1 MRRTFDMTD
10 LVEIMAHWYSGR
22 SYTQVARSLGID
34 RGDRGQVHR
43 PGRAEGILPGGPP
56 VSEEQWREKLR
67 GWFPKCY
74 DKRLC
79 RRSWDAIAPHH
90 GRAAELVKVVP
101 VSVAYQRWPTRWAS
115 PSATAASGATSGP
128 VRRGAPRGGGHLA
141 PAVGPGKKR
150 KSTTAT
156 WAPGRTRP
164 PATTAGCGRSRW
176 CCRTRATCSCARY
189 YGWTRRPGPIA
200 TWLRSLS
207 SRGPGANCARNL
219 RAGVVR
225 PDLYDP
231 KLNRSYAELA
241 NYYNVLLDPAR
252 AFLFRAT

>member
-1 MRRTFDMTD
+1 MTD

-34 RGDRGQVHR
+34 RATVVKYTA
-43 PGRAEGILPGGPP
+43 PARAEGIVPGGPP

-67 GWFPKCY
+67 GWFPQCY

-101 VSVAYQRWPTRWAS
+101 VSVANQRLADEVGLAVSYSSFRRYVRPSSTRCAPRRWS
-115 PSATAASGATSGP
+115 SGARPCT
-128 VRRGAPRGGGHLA
+128 R
-141 PAVGPGKKR
+141 GKKR

-156 WAPGRTRP
+156 WAPGRRP

-176 CCRTRATCSCARY
+176 CCRTRATCSSARCC
-189 YGWTRRPGPIA
+189 GWTRRPGPTA
-200 TWLRSLS
+200 TWLRSPIFLAPRRE
-207 SRGPGANCARNL
+207 SRSRQL
-219 RAGVVR
+219 
-225 PDLYDP
+225 
-231 KLNRSYAELA
+231 
-241 NYYNVLLDPAR
+241 
-252 AFLFRAT
+252 T